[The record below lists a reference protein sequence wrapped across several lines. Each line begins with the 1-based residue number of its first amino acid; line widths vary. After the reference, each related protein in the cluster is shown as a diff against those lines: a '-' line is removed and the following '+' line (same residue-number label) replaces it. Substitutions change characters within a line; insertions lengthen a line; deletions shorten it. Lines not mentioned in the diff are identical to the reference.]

1 MHAAA
6 DAVVDM
12 ANPVPN
18 VAALS
23 ADTAAHL
30 MAPNMAARAEGSA
43 VDMDAVL
50 EFCGAEMA
58 RAEADGAQLYIEGV
72 GGVMSPVSDSATNL
86 DWIARL
92 ERHKKCA
99 ED

>member
-30 MAPNMAARAEGSA
+30 MAPNMAAHSVAPVVPLMAPNVVVSVA
-43 VDMDAVL
+43 VSVVP
-50 EFCGAEMA
+50 GAKT
-58 RAEADGAQLYIEGV
+58 I
-72 GGVMSPVSDSATNL
+72 P
-86 DWIARL
+86 
-92 ERHKKCA
+92 
-99 ED
+99 